1 MEGGRNIG
9 VTKAQAIVLL
19 SAGRLSTKSKPV
31 EGAEKKVST
40 PVTREH
46 STGAIGSVGRR
57 CQPQDQQVSRSGSE
71 RGDGFSPVG
80 PVQKCA
86 SLFSSY
92 LLTVL
97 DQTWAKS
104 ALDSFPLNSAQFQTV
119 SFSGAQIQDE
129 HDGYSQCKEHQLQ
142 QRISDFI
149 LLVELRNEIRSGNID
164 KCSG

>member
-9 VTKAQAIVLL
+9 VTKAQAIVSLL
-19 SAGRLSTKSKPV
+19 AGRLSTKSKPV
-31 EGAEKKVST
+31 KGAEKKVST

-46 STGAIGSVGRR
+46 STGAIGSVGRW
-57 CQPQDQQVSRSGSE
+57 CQPQNQQARRSGSE

-104 ALDSFPLNSAQFQTV
+104 ALDDFLLKPVQFQAV
-119 SFSGAQIQDE
+119 SFSVSSRYSWDETLGAQMQDE
-129 HDGYSQCKEHQLQ
+129 HDGYSQ
-142 QRISDFI
+142 
-149 LLVELRNEIRSGNID
+149 
-164 KCSG
+164 

>member
-31 EGAEKKVST
+31 EGAEKKVSA

-46 STGAIGSVGRR
+46 STGAVGSVGRR
-57 CQPQDQQVSRSGSE
+57 CQPQDQQMSRSGSE
-71 RGDGFSPVG
+71 RGNGFSPVG

-86 SLFSSY
+86 SFFSRY

-97 DQTWAKS
+97 NQAWGQS
-104 ALDSFPLNSAQFQTV
+104 ALDDFPLNPGQFQVV
-119 SFSGAQIQDE
+119 SFSVSSRR
-129 HDGYSQCKEHQLQ
+129 YP
-142 QRISDFI
+142 
-149 LLVELRNEIRSGNID
+149 SG
-164 KCSG
+164 